1 MPNTAM
7 TTTTIR
13 TTNPNNTLSTVFI
26 NHITPLSL
34 FSFYSH
40 TLIVVTLYQYMAG
53 VWYYGGNEY
62 IWESYFNM
70 KRMNLENLPYWQEN
84 PAWINEDTEGYRI
97 TDRDIYFGDDYKE
110 LYHFRIDK
118 SRFHDGFR
126 GRHLVKVQFF
136 NCDFSNMQFES
147 ATLLKVEFNQCNLT
161 GTEFSKMNMKSVM
174 FNECKMMFN
183 NFTECKFKNIEFNDI
198 MFIQLF
204 LNQNNMKYMA

>member
-1 MPNTAM
+1 
-7 TTTTIR
+7 
-13 TTNPNNTLSTVFI
+13 
-26 NHITPLSL
+26 
-34 FSFYSH
+34 
-40 TLIVVTLYQYMAG
+40 
-53 VWYYGGNEY
+53 
-62 IWESYFNM
+62 M

-84 PAWINEDTEGYRI
+84 PAWLNEDTEGYRI

-110 LYHFRIDK
+110 LYHFRIEK

-161 GTEFSKMNMKSVM
+161 GTEFSNMNMKSVM

-183 NFTECKFKNIEFNDI
+183 NFTECKFENIVFNDI
-198 MFIQLF
+198 MFKQLF
-204 LNQNNMKYMA
+204 LNQTKMKSLEFNRCQIDDFEVFDTPLADVDLSGIDLGKITIQEEDLRGSIISSGQAADFVKLFGLRVKRE